1 MFVAV
6 KTFYR
11 TPIFVSEPGAY
22 PSEAPGLVL
31 PLRHAPN
38 HVPPKLPKEEVC
50 GSDPH
55 TSLFHL
61 LNAA

>member
-1 MFVAV
+1 VFVAV
-6 KTFYR
+6 KNFYR

-22 PSEAPGLVL
+22 SSEAPGLVL
-31 PLRHAPN
+31 PLRHALN
-38 HVPPKLPKEEVC
+38 HVPPKLPKEEV
-50 GSDPH
+50 SDSDQH